1 VGKRNRLFVAAV
13 NQFENHFVLL
23 FDNTL
28 PFVTGVALANRT
40 LNAVSIPV
48 NIRNESCNSD
58 SLDYITGE
66 NAALLNRR

>member
-1 VGKRNRLFVAAV
+1 VGKRKRLFVAAV

-28 PFVTGVALANRT
+28 PFVTGVDLANRT

-48 NIRNESCNSD
+48 NIRNESCKFD
-58 SLDYITGE
+58 PLDYITGE
-66 NAALLNRR
+66 DAALLNRR